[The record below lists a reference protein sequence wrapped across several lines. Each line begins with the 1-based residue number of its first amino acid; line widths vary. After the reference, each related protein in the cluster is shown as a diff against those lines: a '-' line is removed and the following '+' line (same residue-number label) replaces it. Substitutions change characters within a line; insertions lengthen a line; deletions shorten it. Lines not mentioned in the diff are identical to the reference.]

1 MKFLT
6 YKSMLFFSF
15 ALFGWLSNLYG
26 YTSADYY
33 NAGLQLYQSQNYA
46 QATAYFSAAL
56 QADPHNAAAL
66 QGRANCYY
74 AQGRYAEALA
84 DYRQVQALQ
93 PDNAQLASFIQAL
106 QSKVGG
112 SAPAASVGAN
122 AGENT
127 LSQGEAL
134 YRQGQYAAALPY
146 FQKAAEENPKD
157 PAAFYYLGA
166 AQMQVGDLKDAA
178 VALGISNRLKPNPSV
193 EAYVR
198 QLKSRMGPDDQQWV
212 DGQISAS
219 ATASAAQVAAPPALR
234 NFGVRLEPALYL
246 VNLADFTAAAQ
257 SAQKAAQQQQASD
270 PSLSFS
276 AGVPTGYFGGGVEP
290 VVKLGPDLELGLPLA
305 LLPVGTVSMNTQD
318 NNGNSNTSAFAISG
332 FSAGLMGRLLIGK
345 GDFQFFVAGGPLVCP
360 VNIALTGNTAS
371 GGTTLTGT
379 GNFSSLALG
388 GQAQVGLDWHL
399 GDTFVVSPMVG
410 YQLAGAGSFPGT
422 LSVSGGGFSGSS
434 SGQLEFATSTNT
446 IYFLASGQTPASGDR
461 PLQVD
466 LSGVYGGVQLSAF
479 F

>member
-1 MKFLT
+1 MKFLP
-6 YKSMLFFSF
+6 YKRVLFFSF
-15 ALFGWLSNLYG
+15 AALGSFSDLYG
-26 YTSADYY
+26 YTSTDYY
-33 NAGLQLYQSQNYA
+33 NAGLQLYQSRNYA
-46 QATAYFSAAL
+46 QANAYFSAAL

-74 AQGRYAEALA
+74 AQGRYPEALA

-93 PDNAQLASFIQAL
+93 PDNTRLAAFIQAL

-112 SAPAASVGAN
+112 GSPAASGAN
-122 AGENT
+122 AGGSP

-134 YRQGQYAAALPY
+134 YQQRQYAAAVPY
-146 FQKAAEENPKD
+146 FQKAAGENPRD
-157 PAAFYYLGA
+157 STAFYYLGA
-166 AQMQVGDLKDAA
+166 AQMQAGDLKDAA

-193 EAYVR
+193 EAYVN
-198 QLKSRMGPDDQQWV
+198 QLKSRLGPDDQQWV

-219 ATASAAQVAAPPALR
+219 TTASTARVAAPPASGNL
-234 NFGVRLEPALYL
+234 GVRLEPALYW
-246 VNLADFTAAAQ
+246 VSLADFTAAVE

-270 PSLSFS
+270 PTLSFN

-318 NNGNSNTSAFAISG
+318 NNGNSNSSAFAISG
-332 FSAGLMGRLLIGK
+332 FSAGLTGRLLIGK

-360 VNIALTGNTAS
+360 VNIALTGSTAS
-371 GGTTLTGT
+371 GGTTLTGS
-379 GNFSSLALG
+379 GNFSALALG

-399 GDTFVVSPMVG
+399 GDSFVVSPVAG

-422 LSVSGGGFSGSS
+422 LSVGGGGFSGSS
-434 SGQLEFATSTNT
+434 SGQLEFSTSTNT
-446 IYFLASGQTPASGDR
+446 IYFLASGQAPASGDR

-466 LSGVYGGVQLSAF
+466 LSGIYGGVQVSAF